1 MVEPESQSNGVR
13 VCSAFGGEMPRP
25 ETRSSLQGPVRAWQG
40 LESELSESMA
50 EPDTVYWEDCG
61 LEPETGD

>member
-1 MVEPESQSNGVR
+1 
-13 VCSAFGGEMPRP
+13 
-25 ETRSSLQGPVRAWQG
+25 

-61 LEPETGD
+61 LEPETGDWQRLRKSDAGASVPTGGRDRAWWLTRSRRAAPPEGGA